1 MASTHDSGP
10 SLNDSV
16 KIDDQV
22 VFRELEG
29 EMVLLN
35 LETGIYFGLDP
46 VGTRIWTLLR
56 EHESLQQVFEVLLQ
70 EYDVP
75 EPVLKADLLRLA
87 RELSSHG
94 LARVRREGG
103 DSTAA

>member
-1 MASTHDSGP
+1 
-10 SLNDSV
+10 
-16 KIDDQV
+16 
-22 VFRELEG
+22 
-29 EMVLLN
+29 MVLLN

-87 RELSSHG
+87 RNSPLTDLPASA
-94 LARVRREGG
+94 AR
-103 DSTAA
+103 AAIQQRIDVWRGAPQPCWRIC

>member
-1 MASTHDSGP
+1 MDSTHDSGP

-46 VGTRIWTLLR
+46 IGTRIWTLLR
-56 EHESLQQVFEVLLQ
+56 ERESLQQVFEVLLQ

-87 RELSSHG
+87 REFSSHG

-103 DSTAA
+103 DSTAD

>member
-1 MASTHDSGP
+1 MDSTQSSGP

-16 KIDDQV
+16 TIDDQV

-46 VGTRIWTLLR
+46 IGTRIWMLLR
-56 EHESLQQVFEVLLQ
+56 EHESLQQVFKVLLQ

-87 RELSSHG
+87 REFSSHG

-103 DSTAA
+103 DSTAD

>member
-1 MASTHDSGP
+1 MDSTHDSGP

-87 RELSSHG
+87 REFTSHG

-103 DSTAA
+103 DSTAD

>member
-1 MASTHDSGP
+1 MDTTSHSGP
-10 SLNDSV
+10 SLSDSV

-46 VGTRIWTLLR
+46 IGTRIWTLLR

-75 EPVLKADLLRLA
+75 EAVLKADLLRLA
-87 RELSSHG
+87 REFSSHG

-103 DSTAA
+103 DSTAD

>member
-1 MASTHDSGP
+1 MDSTHDSGP

-46 VGTRIWTLLR
+46 TGTRIWMLLR

-87 RELSSHG
+87 REFSSPG

-103 DSTAA
+103 DSTAD

>member
-1 MASTHDSGP
+1 MDSTPNSGP

-46 VGTRIWTLLR
+46 IGTRIWMLLR
-56 EHESLQQVFEVLLQ
+56 EHESLQQVFKVLLQ

-75 EPVLKADLLRLA
+75 EPALKADLLRLA
-87 RELSSHG
+87 REFSSHG

-103 DSTAA
+103 DSTAD

>member
-1 MASTHDSGP
+1 MESTHDSGP

-87 RELSSHG
+87 REFSSHG

-103 DSTAA
+103 DSTTG

>member
-1 MASTHDSGP
+1 MESTHDSGP
-10 SLNDSV
+10 ALNDSV
-16 KIDDQV
+16 EIDDQV

-87 RELSSHG
+87 REFSSHG

-103 DSTAA
+103 DSTAG